1 MRNKLVKN
9 MIKYFLHRETGFTL
23 IELLIVI
30 AVLGILAA
38 VIIPNISGFILSSK
52 VAAANSEVLSL
63 RTAIRA
69 YEAENSVT
77 YPTGTSDVFA
87 ADVSPYLS
95 GPLKGAYTCSDTGVL
110 TGTDNSYAA
119 GITWDAGAQQ
129 WVRAP

>member
-1 MRNKLVKN
+1 MTKC
-9 MIKYFLHRETGFTL
+9 FLYRETGFTL

-38 VIIPNISGFILSSK
+38 VIILNISGFIFSGK
-52 VAAANSEVLSL
+52 VAAANSEVLSI

-69 YEAENSVT
+69 YQAENSVT

-95 GPLKGAYTCSDTGVL
+95 GPLKGTYTCSDIGVL

-119 GITWDAGAQQ
+119 GIVWDAGTQQ